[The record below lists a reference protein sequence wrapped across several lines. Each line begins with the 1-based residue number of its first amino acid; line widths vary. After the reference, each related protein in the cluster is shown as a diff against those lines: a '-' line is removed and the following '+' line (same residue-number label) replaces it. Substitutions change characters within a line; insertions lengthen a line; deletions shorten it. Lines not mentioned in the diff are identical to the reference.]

1 MSDGAE
7 IPGLPKDAPAADR
20 FVARYEAE
28 TSFWEDVEARWMV
41 AGDDER
47 IALGPA
53 SRTIEYGALPG
64 SNSLKVTWQ
73 DGSAILVSWLGTEDE
88 TWDYIDN
95 FPRIRGYRF
104 GED

>member
-1 MSDGAE
+1 MSAGSAF
-7 IPGLPKDAPAADR
+7 PGLPDDAPAADR

-53 SRTIEYGALPG
+53 SRTIEYGTLPG